1 MEYSEKEFFDFEK
14 STSLL
19 LNSVVKYL
27 FIELKNNL
35 YNATIIFTF
44 PFRKDYQ
51 NLEIYIQ
58 QIEAIN
64 INQTRQSIGQQIHSY
79 KFLVHNENYY
89 LSLDPDE
96 SSEQLTEGD
105 QDFFLFRKLTAF
117 L

>member
-14 STSLL
+14 STSIL
-19 LNSVVKYL
+19 LNSVIDYL

-35 YNATIIFTF
+35 YNATIIFKF

-51 NLEIYIQ
+51 NLKIFMEEIT
-58 QIEAIN
+58 AIN
-64 INQTRQSIGQQIHSY
+64 INQTKQSIGQQIHSY
-79 KFLVHNENYY
+79 KFLICNENYY

-96 SSEQLTEGD
+96 SSEELTEED
-105 QDFFLFRKLTAF
+105 QDFFLFRKLTAS